1 MSMNKIIFSPEDIK
15 KCKEFSELVS
25 VDYYNN
31 RNQFDTAKKRS
42 DSMIGKLGELVVYYN
57 LIEKYPDLTYPDFK
71 IYKPREKSWDFDLK
85 HEKFN
90 LHVKTQE
97 SLQAAKFG
105 ESWIFQYGNGKN
117 RHYDREIFDRT
128 TPNQYVAFVKVN
140 MMKNEGEVR
149 AIVSLDMLHD
159 NNLFALP
166 MLEKL
171 QFANKKAV
179 YYKDLEKYPN
189 QIMVL

>member
-1 MSMNKIIFSPEDIK
+1 MNKIIFSPEDIK

-85 HEKFN
+85 SSKFN

-97 SLQAAKFG
+97 ALQGNKYG
-105 ESWIFQYGNGKN
+105 ESWIFQNEDKHIFKN
-117 RHYDREIFDRT
+117 YNDND
-128 TPNQYVAFVKVN
+128 YVVFVGVN
-140 MMKNEGEVR
+140 MFQKHGIIKQILPVK
-149 AIVSLDMLHD
+149 LLHEMQ
-159 NNLFALP
+159 LFKKPVLA
-166 MLEKL
+166 KL
-171 QFANKKAV
+171 ISKSAV
-179 YYKDLEKYPN
+179 YFEDIKQLETSLL
-189 QIMVL
+189 I

>member
-1 MSMNKIIFSPEDIK
+1 MNKIIFSPEDIK
-15 KCKEFSELVS
+15 KCTEFSELVDTS
-25 VDYYNN
+25 LYAQ
-31 RNQFDTAKKRS
+31 RNQWDADKRKA
-42 DSMIGKLGELVVYYN
+42 DSKIGKLGELAVYYS
-57 LIEKYPDLTYPDFK
+57 LKDKYPTITYPDFK